1 MEDIRGIRNYRAR
14 KAWPTGSILTSSSA
28 ETRLHFLEDFVEIM
42 SPSFPTSPCPS
53 LAPLVYCTL
62 TWLAAGKREIII
74 ELCRVERLFTSGWL
88 MLIITALV
96 MKSVRFR

>member
-1 MEDIRGIRNYRAR
+1 M
-14 KAWPTGSILTSSSA
+14 
-28 ETRLHFLEDFVEIM
+28 EIM
-42 SPSFPTSPCPS
+42 SPSFPTFPCPS

-62 TWLAAGKREIII
+62 AWLAAGKREIII
-74 ELCRVERLFTSGWL
+74 ELFCAERLFTSGWL